1 MSVGKLTKYALQACY
16 LQFKKNKLHWVEWS
30 LASANTKQN
39 DKQLKI
45 NSPETLAS
53 QCTGQNIFH
62 GIALI
67 KKKMQTTPPASW
79 QRWKQAFAS
88 CSLKSCK
95 FYRNIFKSWLR
106 CALLQKKKTISENMK
121 SKPPLVLSVHSSSLF
136 FECTALNI
144 YSYVKWINASTTSG
158 VLAWV
163 SKSRANMHD
172 CRIITKEGRKPKS
185 KLTKECSVV
194 THTLWLLHIPLLHQ
208 RCPGRQLFG
217 IWTVCRRLG
226 GRVKHRPW
234 VNVHTSHTHI
244 HTLGQAGSGGAT
256 WIRCIHGR
264 RCQCALVLAT
274 QTCRHL
280 RR

>member
-1 MSVGKLTKYALQACY
+1 MHRPKYLSWHSIDLKKNANNTPSKLTKVEAGICKLFFEVVQVLQKY
-16 LQFKKNKLHWVEWS
+16 LQVLIEVRT
-30 LASANTKQN
+30 ASK
-39 DKQLKI
+39 
-45 NSPETLAS
+45 
-53 QCTGQNIFH
+53 
-62 GIALI
+62 
-67 KKKMQTTPPASW
+67 
-79 QRWKQAFAS
+79 
-88 CSLKSCK
+88 
-95 FYRNIFKSWLR
+95 
-106 CALLQKKKTISENMK
+106 KKKTISENMK